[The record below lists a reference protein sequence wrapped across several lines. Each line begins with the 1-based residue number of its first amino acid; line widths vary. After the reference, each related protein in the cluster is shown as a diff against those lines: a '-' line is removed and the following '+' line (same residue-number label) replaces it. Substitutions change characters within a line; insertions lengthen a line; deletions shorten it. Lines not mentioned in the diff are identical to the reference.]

1 MRPRGFLFI
10 VCLVMC
16 SIGLSGCALLGL
28 PFQMVGGLFDLV
40 GKVVGIASKVPLPPP
55 GVFY

>member
-1 MRPRGFLFI
+1 
-10 VCLVMC
+10 MC